1 VWRKKMKRDG
11 VIRFSFIVKDKILF
25 QKQRIVEVEGSIK
38 KVK

>member
-1 VWRKKMKRDG
+1 MKRDG
-11 VIRFSFIVKDKILF
+11 VIRFSFVVQDKIFF